1 VIADIG
7 LVFNIFFLLAFMA
20 GFHFTLTMPGI
31 AGIIL
36 TVGISVDAN
45 ILIFERIREEL
56 RTGKTVRAAIDAG
69 YERAFVAI
77 FDSHVTTLITA
88 AALFM
93 FGSGPVRGFAVTLFL
108 GVAISLYTAYIIT
121 KSIFDVRKQ
130 YRTLSI

>member
-1 VIADIG
+1 MSA
-7 LVFNIFFLLAFMA
+7 LSA
-20 GFHFTLTMPGI
+20 TLTMPGI

-36 TVGISVDAN
+36 TIGMSVDSN

-56 RTGKTVRAAIDAG
+56 RTGKTVRASIDAG

-88 AALFM
+88 GALFLL
-93 FGSGPVRGFAVTLFL
+93 GSGPIKGFAVTLFW
-108 GVAISLYTAYIIT
+108 GIVISLYTAFVIT
-121 KSIFDVRKQ
+121 KQVFDVRKR